1 MDAERSPVGL
11 ILRNSTEPRKWQR
24 HFPLYGA
31 SRVGRRTDPVFQ
43 DSVMPIFIVD
53 DDAAILSS
61 ARFMLEGEG
70 YTVATFESGSKLIA
84 AFPQAKPCCIVID
97 YVLPDM
103 TGLDAYE
110 RVRSS
115 GGTAPVII
123 ITGHPSAAIREK
135 VRQAGLPL
143 VEKAFVEDL
152 LGAIEAIGPL
162 H

>member
-1 MDAERSPVGL
+1 
-11 ILRNSTEPRKWQR
+11 
-24 HFPLYGA
+24 
-31 SRVGRRTDPVFQ
+31 
-43 DSVMPIFIVD
+43 
-53 DDAAILSS
+53 
-61 ARFMLEGEG
+61 
-70 YTVATFESGSKLIA
+70 
-84 AFPQAKPCCIVID
+84 
-97 YVLPDM
+97 VLPDM